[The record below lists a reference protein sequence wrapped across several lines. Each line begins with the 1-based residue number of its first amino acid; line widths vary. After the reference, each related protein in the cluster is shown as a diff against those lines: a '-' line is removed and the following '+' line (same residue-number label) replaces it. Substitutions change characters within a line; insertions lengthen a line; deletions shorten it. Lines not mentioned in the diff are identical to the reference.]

1 MRILLKTL
9 TGKEIP
15 LDVEPND
22 TIEQVKKKVQDAEGI
37 PPDQQ
42 TLIFAGMQLE
52 DEKTLADY
60 HISEEA
66 TLHIILGLR
75 GC

>member
-42 TLIFAGMQLE
+42 RLIFNGQVLE
-52 DEKTLADY
+52 DGRTLADY
-60 HISEEA
+60 NIPKEA
-66 TLHIILGLR
+66 VLYLLLR
-75 GC
+75 LRCC